1 MWMSHPQ
8 SGICHTMTTEDG
20 TMIAVEIG
28 ADVSGSFFAMSEAG
42 DYSGSKGILVDH
54 KLFTII
60 SLIK

>member
-1 MWMSHPQ
+1 
-8 SGICHTMTTEDG
+8 MTTEDG